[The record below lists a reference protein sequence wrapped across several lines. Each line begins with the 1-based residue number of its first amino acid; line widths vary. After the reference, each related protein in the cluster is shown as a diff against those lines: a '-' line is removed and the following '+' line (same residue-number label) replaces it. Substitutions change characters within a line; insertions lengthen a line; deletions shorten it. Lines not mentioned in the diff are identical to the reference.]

1 MAEKTKTSVDKV
13 GERIS
18 QIGDS
23 IELDESSGTEE
34 ELDEE
39 ALAKKRKAKKRA
51 KKQKKR
57 DAGES
62 VSSDSSDSE

>member
-1 MAEKTKTSVDKV
+1 MAEKAKTSVDKV

-51 KKQKKR
+51 KK
-57 DAGES
+57 
-62 VSSDSSDSE
+62 